1 MRDELFS
8 MGHRTGQLLDLQ
20 REMQGYWNDAMSQDI
35 HRRYLDPH
43 ESSSKDMLF
52 ALKRQQDSLDNSA
65 HDIKKAEAHMNNAGK
80 ASAEM
85 EQHQKYS
92 HGELNKAQKYTEQMY
107 KFESK
112 ALEEIKLVLSLID
125 KANKAGM

>member
-20 REMQGYWNDAMSQDI
+20 REMQGYWNDDMSRDI
-35 HRRYLDPH
+35 RNRHLIPH
-43 ESSSKDMLF
+43 ESSGKEMLLALKNQQDML
-52 ALKRQQDSLDNSA
+52 DDSA
-65 HDIKKAEAHMNNAGK
+65 HSINQAESHMNNAGK
-80 ASAEM
+80 ASADM

-92 HGELNKAQKYTEQMY
+92 YGELSKAQKCMEQIY

-125 KANKAGM
+125 KANKIGM